1 MDMQTIFMN
10 GKSMT
15 IQFDVFKLLK
25 QEISSSLIE
34 EISKNNHRNLCER

>member
-15 IQFDVFKLLK
+15 IQFDFFKLLK

-34 EISKNNHRNLCER
+34 KISKNNYRNLCER